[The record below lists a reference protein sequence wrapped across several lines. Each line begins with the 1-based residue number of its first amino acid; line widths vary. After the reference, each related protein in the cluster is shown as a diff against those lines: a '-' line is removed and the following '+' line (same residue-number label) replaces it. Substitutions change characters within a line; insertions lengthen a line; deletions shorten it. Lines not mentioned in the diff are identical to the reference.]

1 MAWVQTPWGYD
12 AEGELEPL
20 ITTADFHELTDHRF
34 AEDARIATAIA
45 ASSNAIR
52 NWCGWH
58 VAGSVACRATM
69 DGGER
74 RLWLPSNH
82 VTAITSVTVMG
93 DVTSDYQWNR
103 LGLLRIPRTPDE
115 LQAVVVEYEAGYD
128 SVPPEIAELVRDH
141 VERAVS
147 KSRGIAQETAGSVSI
162 SYAQSYAAAL
172 GGVSLTPTDREVLA
186 PYRLVEA
193 M

>member
-34 AEDARIATAIA
+34 VEDTRIATAIVA
-45 ASSNAIR
+45 CSNAVR
-52 NWCGWH
+52 NHCGWH
-58 VAGSVACRATM
+58 VAGNLACRAAM

-82 VTAITSVTVMG
+82 VTAITSVTIAGVE
-93 DVTSDYQWNR
+93 DTCYEWNR
-103 LGLLRIPRTPDE
+103 LGLLRVPYSPDV
-115 LQAVVVEYEAGYD
+115 LQAVVVEYE
-128 SVPPEIAELVRDH
+128 
-141 VERAVS
+141 AVS

-162 SYAQSYAAAL
+162 SYAQSYAASL

-193 M
+193 I

>member
-34 AEDARIATAIA
+34 VEDARIATAIVA
-45 ASSNAIR
+45 CSNAVR
-52 NWCGWH
+52 NHCGWH
-58 VAGSVACRATM
+58 VAGNLACRAAM

-82 VTAITSVTVMG
+82 VTAITSVTIAGVE
-93 DVTSDYQWNR
+93 DTCYEWNR
-103 LGLLRIPRTPDE
+103 LGLLRVPYSPDV
-115 LQAVVVEYEAGYD
+115 LQAVVVEYEAGHA

-193 M
+193 I